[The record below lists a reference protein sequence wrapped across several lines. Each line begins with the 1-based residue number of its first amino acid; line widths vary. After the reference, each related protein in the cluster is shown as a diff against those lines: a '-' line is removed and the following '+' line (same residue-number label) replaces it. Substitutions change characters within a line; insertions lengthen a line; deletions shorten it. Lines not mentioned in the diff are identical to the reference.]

1 MLGLTYSGK
10 LCVHQP
16 GMDKVASAAAL
27 QVKSDLRDSAM
38 PTLRER
44 GKEKEEE
51 DREDF
56 IQNSLVPHTTL
67 IRK

>member
-1 MLGLTYSGK
+1 
-10 LCVHQP
+10 
-16 GMDKVASAAAL
+16 MDKVASAAAL